1 VLGPFRVARGT
12 VRRPAARREVC
23 ETRGVFWLVI
33 ELIVTGLVVGALGR
47 LVVPGPN
54 PMGIGATIAV
64 GLAGTFLGGLLGRL
78 VFGWRYG
85 YSFGLG
91 FLLAVGCTAMIVL
104 AVQHHER
111 DHKPAA

>member
-1 VLGPFRVARGT
+1 M
-12 VRRPAARREVC
+12 
-23 ETRGVFWLVI
+23 FWLVI
-33 ELIVTGLVVGALGR
+33 ELILTGLVVGALGR

-54 PMGIGATIAV
+54 PMGIGATIIV

-91 FLLAVGCTAMIVL
+91 LLLAVGCTAVIVL
-104 AVQHHER
+104 AVQHHGR
-111 DHKPAA
+111 DRQRVA